1 MSTTMTHTQY
11 RPDYVSPPGETL
23 LEALEEREMTQAELA
38 QRTGRPKKTINE
50 IVKGK
55 AAITPE
61 TALQFERVLGI
72 PATFWNKREQQ
83 YREALARLQDEQRLK
98 GWKDW
103 LKALPVKQM
112 IAHGWVKRCEDKAA
126 QVLELLTFFGVASPD
141 AYEVV
146 YEQEIVAFRKAGVST
161 ATVDHGATAAWLRQ
175 GEIAATEIDCAPY
188 NERRFREAL
197 RRIRTLTTEP
207 PEVFEPEVVRLCAE
221 AGVAVV
227 FVPELPRT
235 GICGAIRWLTPT
247 KALIQLSLRYKTDDH
262 LWFSFFHEAGHILLH
277 GKREAFFETG
287 EMAGTDEEDQAN
299 EFARDILIPLP
310 EWQRFVG
317 SGQYHSKADIADFA
331 EQVGIAPGIVVG
343 RLQHDNYLPFSH
355 CNDLKQRLEWVGAS
369 DEEDDEGEGQAE

>member
-23 LEALEEREMTQAELA
+23 LEALEERGMTQAELA

-126 QVLELLTFFGVASPD
+126 QVLEMLTFFGVASPD
-141 AYEVV
+141 AYEAV
-146 YEQEIVAFRKAGVST
+146 YEQEIVAFRKSGVST
-161 ATVDHGATAAWLRQ
+161 AKVDHGATAAWLRQ
-175 GEIAATEIDCAPY
+175 GEIAATEIDCALY
-188 NERRFREAL
+188 NERRFGEAL
-197 RRIRTLTTEP
+197 RRIRALTTQP

-235 GICGAIRWLTPT
+235 GICGATRWLTPT
-247 KALIQLSLRYKTDDH
+247 KALLQLSLRYKTDDQ
-262 LWFSFFHEAGHILLH
+262 LWFTFFHEAGHILLH
-277 GKREAFFETG
+277 RKKEIFLETG
-287 EMAGTDEEDQAN
+287 DMSGDDEENEAH

-310 EWQRFVG
+310 EWQTFVG
-317 SGQYHSKADIADFA
+317 SGQYHTKADIADFA

-343 RLQHDNYLPFSH
+343 RLQHDEYLPFSH
-355 CNDLKQRLEWVGAS
+355 CNDLKQRLEWVEDS
-369 DEEDDEGEGQAE
+369 DEADDEGEGRAE

>member
-1 MSTTMTHTQY
+1 MSTTMTHTEY

-38 QRTGRPKKTINE
+38 RRMGRPKKTINE

-83 YREALARLQDEQRLK
+83 YREALARLDDEQRLK

-103 LKALPVKQM
+103 LKTLPVKQM
-112 IAHGWVKRCEDKAA
+112 IARGWVKRGEDKAA
-126 QVLELLTFFGVASPD
+126 QVLEMLTFFGVASPD
-141 AYEVV
+141 AYQVV

-161 ATVDHGATAAWLRQ
+161 AKVDHGATAAWLRQ
-175 GEIAATEIDCAPY
+175 GEIEANEIDCKPY
-188 NERRFREAL
+188 DEERFREAL
-197 RRIRTLTTEP
+197 RQIRALTTEP
-207 PEVFEPEVVRLCAE
+207 PEVFEPEVTPLCAE

-235 GICGAIRWLTPT
+235 GICGATRWLTPT
-247 KALIQLSLRYKTDDH
+247 KALMQLSLRYKTEDN

-277 GKREAFFETG
+277 HKKEVFLETG
-287 EMAGTDEEDQAN
+287 EMTGNDEEDAAN
-299 EFARDILIPLP
+299 EFARDVLIPMP
-310 EWQRFVG
+310 EWQQFVG

-331 EQVGIAPGIVVG
+331 ARVGIAPGIVVG

-355 CNDLKQRLEWVGAS
+355 CNDLKQRLEWVEENNG
-369 DEEDDEGEGQAE
+369 EDDEGEGRVE